1 MNTENRIN
9 VVIPTKSNFDGL
21 FELLES
27 MSSDKSVNEVVVIA
41 DGNDAYEYLLPLSG
55 DLFTLFMV
63 PLASGLHKMW
73 NIGMDY
79 FQGSG
84 KHIAII
90 NDDVLLSKNALEIA
104 CDLLDSDSSIGLV
117 TPWSDVTITDVFIE
131 TTGFAG
137 VCMVISSDLV
147 DLWRFDEK
155 MMWWYGDVDVI
166 MWTSRIMKRRTGL
179 TGLCHATGNRSH
191 TITTNPPPNFHKDIE
206 NDARLFGEKWNNYND
221 NAQ

>member
-1 MNTENRIN
+1 
-9 VVIPTKSNFDGL
+9 
-21 FELLES
+21 
-27 MSSDKSVNEVVVIA
+27 
-41 DGNDAYEYLLPLSG
+41 
-55 DLFTLFMV
+55 
-63 PLASGLHKMW
+63 
-73 NIGMDY
+73 
-79 FQGSG
+79 
-84 KHIAII
+84 
-90 NDDVLLSKNALEIA
+90 
-104 CDLLDSDSSIGLV
+104 
-117 TPWSDVTITDVFIE
+117 
-131 TTGFAG
+131 
-137 VCMVISSDLV
+137 MVISSDLV